1 MEVRIDKW
9 LWAVRLYKTRAL
21 ATDACRLGKVT
32 CEGNIVKPS
41 KIVKEGDIYVVNID
55 QLHRKVKVK
64 QLLNNRVGAKLVENF
79 LEDQTDIQEIER
91 IRIAR
96 EYAFEKRDRGIG
108 RPSKKDRRLIDEFKS

>member
-1 MEVRIDKW
+1 M
-9 LWAVRLYKTRAL
+9 YKRQ
-21 ATDACRLGKVT
+21 V
-32 CEGNIVKPS
+32 
-41 KIVKEGDIYVVNID
+41 YVVNID

-79 LEDQTDIQEIER
+79 LEDQTDTQEIER

-108 RPSKKDRRLIDEFKS
+108 RPSKKDRRLLDEFKS

>member
-32 CEGNIVKPS
+32 CEGVAVKPS
-41 KIVKEGDIYVVNID
+41 KIVKEGDVYVVNID

-64 QLLNNRVGAKLVENF
+64 QLLNNRVGAKLVEN
-79 LEDQTDIQEIER
+79 LE
-91 IRIAR
+91 
-96 EYAFEKRDRGIG
+96 
-108 RPSKKDRRLIDEFKS
+108 